1 MTDWV
6 SQQPASRFGQGRGF
20 LGIQILLIRN
30 DMGPP
35 IPKVNPKS
43 SPTIGQQTQIFPE
56 REQHGATHARTYF
69 RACLRPSPMS
79 DLRSRS
85 PPRRRSWSS
94 GEAHVPPSWPP
105 VLVLDWQWHGSLPVC
120 LSVGRE
126 QAHELNRY
134 ETTAMGMVPHYPH
147 CFFCPGRS
155 QSLHRVH
162 AMSQPSLSMSII
174 PERSPIANLLAPWLC
189 QASQM

>member
-1 MTDWV
+1 MELW
-6 SQQPASRFGQGRGF
+6 
-20 LGIQILLIRN
+20 
-30 DMGPP
+30 
-35 IPKVNPKS
+35 
-43 SPTIGQQTQIFPE
+43 
-56 REQHGATHARTYF
+56 
-69 RACLRPSPMS
+69 
-79 DLRSRS
+79 RS
-85 PPRRRSWSS
+85 PCATIP
-94 GEAHVPPSWPP
+94 A
-105 VLVLDWQWHGSLPVC
+105 LVLGLGAGLAVAWQSARLSVC
-120 LSVGRE
+120 PSVRQSVGRE

-174 PERSPIANLLAPWLC
+174 PGRSPIANLLAPWLC

>member
-1 MTDWV
+1 ME
-6 SQQPASRFGQGRGF
+6 
-20 LGIQILLIRN
+20 LLAKPMCHHPGPGPGAGLA
-30 DMGPP
+30 MGM
-35 IPKVNPKS
+35 
-43 SPTIGQQTQIFPE
+43 
-56 REQHGATHARTYF
+56 A
-69 RACLRPSPMS
+69 
-79 DLRSRS
+79 
-85 PPRRRSWSS
+85 
-94 GEAHVPPSWPP
+94 
-105 VLVLDWQWHGSLPVC
+105 SLPV

-147 CFFCPGRS
+147 CFFCPCRS

>member
-1 MTDWV
+1 MELW
-6 SQQPASRFGQGRGF
+6 
-20 LGIQILLIRN
+20 
-30 DMGPP
+30 
-35 IPKVNPKS
+35 
-43 SPTIGQQTQIFPE
+43 
-56 REQHGATHARTYF
+56 
-69 RACLRPSPMS
+69 
-79 DLRSRS
+79 RS
-85 PPRRRSWSS
+85 PCATIP
-94 GEAHVPPSWPP
+94 AL
-105 VLVLDWQWHGSLPVC
+105 VLVLDWQWHGQSARLPVCPSVC

-147 CFFCPGRS
+147 CFFCPCRS

>member
-1 MTDWV
+1 MCHH
-6 SQQPASRFGQGRGF
+6 PGPG
-20 LGIQILLIRN
+20 LGA
-30 DMGPP
+30 G
-35 IPKVNPKS
+35 
-43 SPTIGQQTQIFPE
+43 
-56 REQHGATHARTYF
+56 
-69 RACLRPSPMS
+69 
-79 DLRSRS
+79 
-85 PPRRRSWSS
+85 
-94 GEAHVPPSWPP
+94 
-105 VLVLDWQWHGSLPVC
+105 LDWQWHGSLPASVCPSVC
-120 LSVGRE
+120 LVGRE

-174 PERSPIANLLAPWLC
+174 PGRSPIANLLAPWLC

>member
-1 MTDWV
+1 MAW
-6 SQQPASRFGQGRGF
+6 QQS
-20 LGIQILLIRN
+20 
-30 DMGPP
+30 
-35 IPKVNPKS
+35 
-43 SPTIGQQTQIFPE
+43 
-56 REQHGATHARTYF
+56 AR
-69 RACLRPSPMS
+69 LS
-79 DLRSRS
+79 
-85 PPRRRSWSS
+85 
-94 GEAHVPPSWPP
+94 
-105 VLVLDWQWHGSLPVC
+105 VC

-147 CFFCPGRS
+147 CFFCPCRS

>member
-1 MTDWV
+1 M
-6 SQQPASRFGQGRGF
+6 
-20 LGIQILLIRN
+20 L
-30 DMGPP
+30 
-35 IPKVNPKS
+35 
-43 SPTIGQQTQIFPE
+43 
-56 REQHGATHARTYF
+56 
-69 RACLRPSPMS
+69 
-79 DLRSRS
+79 
-85 PPRRRSWSS
+85 
-94 GEAHVPPSWPP
+94 
-105 VLVLDWQWHGSLPVC
+105 VLVLDWQWDMASLPVF
-120 LSVGRE
+120 SVGRE

-147 CFFCPGRS
+147 CFFCPCRS